1 MSPELQQLIQDNPAL
16 WRASPTNTCVNTV
29 SGIPTGYP
37 SLDTI
42 LPSKG
47 WPPSTLIEMIT
58 PKWGIGELQ
67 LLLPLMKQ
75 VTQQKRWI
83 LWISPPYIPYA
94 PALASAGVDIE
105 HVMVVQPEASCKDAL
120 WTLEKALQ
128 TESCALVLS
137 WLNWL
142 PNGVIRRLQLA
153 ANSGNTLG
161 VLFRERNIKNSPAAL
176 QLKLHPKTDGI
187 DVQVLKARGTYHY
200 QSVQLN
206 LH

>member
-1 MSPELQQLIQDNPAL
+1 MSPELQQLLQNNPAL
-16 WRASPTNTCVNTV
+16 WRANSTNTTGI

-47 WPPSTLIEMIT
+47 WPPSTLIEMVT

-94 PALASAGVDIE
+94 PALASAGVDIN

-120 WTLEKALQ
+120 WAVEKALQ
-128 TESCALVLS
+128 TESCALVLT

-153 ANSGNTLG
+153 AASGNTLG

-176 QLKLHPKTDGI
+176 RLKLQPKTDGI
-187 DVQVLKARGTYHY
+187 DVQILKARGTYRY

>member
-1 MSPELQQLIQDNPAL
+1 MSPELQQLLHNAPTP
-16 WRASPTNTCVNTV
+16 WRTSSAKTNNIN
-29 SGIPTGYP
+29 GIPTGYP

-42 LPSKG
+42 LPGKG
-47 WPPSTLIEMIT
+47 WPPNTLVEMVT

-75 VTQQKRWI
+75 ISQQKRWI
-83 LWISPPYIPYA
+83 LWVSPPYMPYA
-94 PALASAGVDIE
+94 PALASAGVDIN
-105 HVMVVQPEASCKDAL
+105 HVMIVQPEASCKDTL
-120 WTLEKALQ
+120 WTIEKTLQ
-128 TESCALVLS
+128 TKSCALVLT

-153 ANSGNTLG
+153 ATRGSTLG

-176 QLKLHPKTDGI
+176 RLKLQPKINGI
-187 DVQVLKARGTYHY
+187 NVQILKARGTYQH